1 MGTVMPVVIDGNNLL
16 FAAQDTGDPDH
27 VMGRS
32 GLCDA
37 LGEWARRCKKRVH
50 VVFDG
55 PPPPAALAQQIGHP
69 DIRVSYSGAG
79 VSADDV
85 IIGILESDSAAR
97 RLLVVSTDRAIR
109 RAAVRRRAQDVRSDE
124 FWGLVRRDLQREP
137 RERVEPPEKHAG
149 LEPDQTEEWLKR
161 FDFNNDDDD
170 GR

>member
-1 MGTVMPVVIDGNNLL
+1 MPVVIDGNNLL

-37 LGEWARRCKKRVH
+37 LGEWARRGKKRVH

-55 PPPPAALAQQIGHP
+55 PAPSDALAEQIGHAN
-69 DIRVSYSGAG
+69 IRVSFSGAG
-79 VSADDV
+79 VTADEV

-109 RAAVRRRAQDVRSDE
+109 RAAVRRRAQDMRSDE
-124 FWGLVRRDLQREP
+124 FWGLVRRDLQRKPRLPVEP
-137 RERVEPPEKHAG
+137 RERVEPHEKHAG

-161 FDFNNDDDD
+161 FDFDDD

>member
-1 MGTVMPVVIDGNNLL
+1 MHPDGNNLL

-37 LGEWARRCKKRVH
+37 LGEWARRGNTRVH

-55 PPPPAALAQQIGHP
+55 PAPPPALAEQIGHP
-69 DIRVSYSGAG
+69 NIRVSFSGPG

-97 RLLVVSTDRAIR
+97 RLLMVSTDRAIR
-109 RAAVRRRAQDVRSDE
+109 RAAVRRRARDMRSDE
-124 FWGLVRRDLQREP
+124 FWGLVRRDLARKP
-137 RERVEPPEKHAG
+137 RKRVEPHEKQAG

-161 FDFNNDDDD
+161 FDFNDD